1 MPDYQLIKLF
11 KKNGSFRISSKV
23 FTHSKKGFSSY
34 VKNIIIE
41 TYGVLRNIVNCVSGR
56 I

>member
-1 MPDYQLIKLF
+1 MEALEILQ
-11 KKNGSFRISSKV
+11 KV

-41 TYGVLRNIVNCVSGR
+41 TYGAQCNIVNCVSCR

>member
-1 MPDYQLIKLF
+1 MEALEYLQMYSRIR
-11 KKNGSFRISSKV
+11 KKE
-23 FTHSKKGFSSY
+23 FSSY

-41 TYGVLRNIVNCVSGR
+41 TNECQCNIVNCVSCR